1 MKRLAC
7 SILTLSFLVGCS
19 TTNKGFKY
27 DMTYVPMDYMG
38 EKIEGRVPAQAG
50 GSMLVK
56 FVETLG
62 EGGSEK
68 TIEWVNRSGRKQL
81 GLNRNITKLEELSPA
96 QRIKVME
103 EFARSGSVLAKMFSM
118 SDDVSKSAYNFMKQS
133 NSYVTKMKLNNNLKG
148 IPGTELPRTGF
159 TVATDLAILKTKQV
173 IPVVGKEIEGFAKT
187 LNIAAKERPALKAF
201 GSDLV
206 LSDVAF
212 VEASGGQMRLLNN
225 KLCANGSVEFSDSVM
240 PTVAE
245 FTTKAADDAKVL
257 AQQGEKID
265 DVTAAGLVVRSHKK
279 VVPGASCLRSFQSV
293 RALASEPNGC
303 PLLSKGIANGL
314 VKIAGNLDDF
324 CR

>member
-1 MKRLAC
+1 MKKISL
-7 SILTLSFLVGCS
+7 SVLTLALFAGCATS
-19 TTNKGFKY
+19 NKNFKY
-27 DMTYVPMDYMG
+27 DMSYTPIDFIG
-38 EKIEGRVPAQAG
+38 DKNEGRVPAQSG

-68 TIEWVNRSGRKQL
+68 TLEWVNSSGRKQL
-81 GLNRNITKLEELSPA
+81 GLTKNVSRLDDLSSA

-103 EFARSGSVLAKMFSM
+103 EFARTGSVLAKMFSM
-118 SDDVSKSAYNFMKQS
+118 TDDISKSAYSFMKQS
-133 NSYVTKMKLNNNLKG
+133 NSYVTKLKLNNNLKG
-148 IPGTELPRTGF
+148 IAGTELPRTGF

-173 IPVVGKEIEGFAKT
+173 APVVGKEIEGFAKS
-187 LNIAAKERPALKAF
+187 LNIASKERPALKAF
-201 GSDLV
+201 GPDLV

-212 VEASGGQMRLLNN
+212 VEATGGEMRLLNN
-225 KLCANGSVEFSDSVM
+225 KLCNGGTVEFSESIM

-245 FTTKAADDAKVL
+245 FTTKAADDAKML
-257 AQQGEKID
+257 AHQGEKLD
-265 DVTAAGLVVRSHKK
+265 DVAAAGLVVRSHKK

-293 RALASEPNGC
+293 RALASEPSGC
-303 PLLSKGIANGL
+303 PLLSKKIANGL